1 MPQSDSHTLIHT
13 TSQFV
18 NAISDQS
25 FNEMLAY
32 LHRSG
37 ISLPRYSVLRILE
50 RQPGMTTSALADELH
65 LTLGSTSQLI
75 DRLELDQLIVRQDD
89 PHDKRI
95 RRIYLQE
102 QGLQIVQQ
110 VQQISTTVIMSILHH
125 TPPALQHEFIT
136 VIEKLLPYTQRN
148 TRD

>member
-1 MPQSDSHTLIHT
+1 MPHHDAQTLIHT

-25 FNEMLAY
+25 FSEMLTY

-75 DRLELDQLIVRQDD
+75 DRLELDQLITRQDD

-102 QGLQIVQQ
+102 QGLQIVYQ
-110 VQQISTTVIMSILHH
+110 VQQISTTIIMSILNHA
-125 TPPALQHEFIT
+125 PLSLQHEFADIL
-136 VIEKLLPYTQRN
+136 EKLLPYTQRT

>member
-1 MPQSDSHTLIHT
+1 MPSSDPHTLIHT

-75 DRLELDQLIVRQDD
+75 DRLELDQLIIRQDD

-102 QGLQIVQQ
+102 QGLHIVHHVQQ
-110 VQQISTTVIMSILHH
+110 LSTTIIMSILNQA
-125 TPPALQHEFIT
+125 PLALQHEFADIL
-136 VIEKLLPYTQRN
+136 EKLLPYTQRT

>member
-1 MPQSDSHTLIHT
+1 MQQRDSQTLIHT

-25 FNEMLAY
+25 FREMLAY

-50 RQPGMTTSALADELH
+50 RQPGMTTSALSDELH

-102 QGLQIVQQ
+102 QGLQILHQ
-110 VQQISTTVIMSILHH
+110 VQQISTTIIMSTINQAPL
-125 TPPALQHEFIT
+125 ALQHEFAS
-136 VIEKLLPYTQRN
+136 VLEKLLPYTQRI

>member
-1 MPQSDSHTLIHT
+1 MPQSDTQTLIHT

-18 NAISDQS
+18 SAISDQS
-25 FNEMLAY
+25 FSEMLAY

-75 DRLELDQLIVRQDD
+75 DRLELDQLIIRQDD

-102 QGLQIVQQ
+102 QGLQIVHQ
-110 VQQISTTVIMSILHH
+110 VQQISTTIIMSILNHA
-125 TPPALQHEFIT
+125 PLALQHEFTT
-136 VIEKLLPYTQRN
+136 VLEKLLPYTQRT

>member
-1 MPQSDSHTLIHT
+1 MPPSDPQTLIYT

-25 FNEMLAY
+25 FSEMLAY

-50 RQPGMTTSALADELH
+50 RQPGMTTSALAEELH
-65 LTLGSTSQLI
+65 LALGSTSQLI
-75 DRLELDQLIVRQDD
+75 DRLELDQLIMRQDD

-102 QGLQIVQQ
+102 QGLQIVYQ
-110 VQQISTTVIMSILHH
+110 VQQISTTIIMSILNQA
-125 TPPALQHEFIT
+125 PPELQHEFT
-136 VIEKLLPYTQRN
+136 AVLEKLLTYTQRN
-148 TRD
+148 PRD